1 LTSRIPRRRT
11 KRILR
16 RWAERCTA
24 PRQVDRE
31 PIEDEGTVSGVTE
44 EAGRRALDAA
54 LNFLSY
60 RQRTGFEVRR
70 KLASRGFGEA
80 TIEAA
85 LQRLSA
91 VGLVDDE
98 AFVGAYVRDRIAHR
112 PMGVRRMVQELY
124 IKGIPRDVALP
135 VIEQLLDEEDTDERA
150 LARRVVAKKKRI
162 PTAESDDRAVA
173 KRRVRDQLLRRG
185 FDPRV
190 VRDVIEDLFSD
201 RRAGAGGERS

>member
-1 LTSRIPRRRT
+1 M
-11 KRILR
+11 
-16 RWAERCTA
+16 
-24 PRQVDRE
+24 DRE
-31 PIEDEGTVSGVTE
+31 PIEDDRTVSEVTE
-44 EAGRRALDAA
+44 EAERRAIDAA

-60 RQRTGFEVRR
+60 RQRTGLEVRR

-85 LQRLSA
+85 MRRLRA

-112 PMGVRRMVQELY
+112 PMGIRRMVQELY
-124 IKGIPRDVALP
+124 IKGIPREVSLP
-135 VIEQLLDEEDTDERA
+135 VIERMFGEEDIDERT
-150 LARRVVAKKKRI
+150 LAQRVVAKKKGI
-162 PTAESDDRAVA
+162 GAGEPDDRAVA

-190 VRDVIEDLFSD
+190 VRDVVEDLFSD
-201 RRAGAGGERS
+201 GRTGSRGEVGI